1 MQKCVCLSEIH
12 FDIRIQSSCIKSI
25 LSENLIGE
33 CKRILRTMGIR
44 LKFIILKAIQRF
56 RERWNLF
63 FFFLLDEI
71 KRDL

>member
-1 MQKCVCLSEIH
+1 MYYN
-12 FDIRIQSSCIKSI
+12 IRVQSSCIKSI